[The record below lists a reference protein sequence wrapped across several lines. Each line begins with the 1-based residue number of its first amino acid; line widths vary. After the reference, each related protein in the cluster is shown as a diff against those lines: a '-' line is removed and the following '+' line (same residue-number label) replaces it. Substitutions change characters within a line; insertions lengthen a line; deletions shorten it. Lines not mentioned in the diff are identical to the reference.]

1 MRNRKKICLSGV
13 KVPKRLIVSKLHGP
27 NMRSIVR
34 DKLDRL
40 DLTVLG
46 ISPKNKYTQWVWN
59 LSNYNEK
66 NIKIGLTKM
75 ILTSTSCCEKSD
87 AFIVAF

>member
-1 MRNRKKICLSGV
+1 MRGNFKLRNRKKICLSGV

-40 DLTVLG
+40 DFDGTWDQSKEQVY
-46 ISPKNKYTQWVWN
+46 SV
-59 LSNYNEK
+59 
-66 NIKIGLTKM
+66 GLES
-75 ILTSTSCCEKSD
+75 LELQ
-87 AFIVAF
+87 